1 MNKKIVFIFAIICI
15 IVFLIFYYIFYISGN
30 NIIRNKKEL
39 IENVLKTF
47 ECYEANIDVKI
58 VSNKNENTYNMHQMV
73 ENDESKIIVN
83 SPESVKG
90 LEIKL
95 KDGNLKITNEKTN
108 MQKIYENYKSVINNS
123 LFLNSFIKDYKT
135 NESEII
141 ENEQEIIV
149 KINLKNDNTY
159 IKTKELYINKE
170 TKLPTKLLIKD
181 DAQKINTSIIYNDIK
196 IK

>member
-123 LFLNSFIKDYKT
+123 LFLNNFIKDYKT

>member
-1 MNKKIVFIFAIICI
+1 
-15 IVFLIFYYIFYISGN
+15 
-30 NIIRNKKEL
+30 
-39 IENVLKTF
+39 
-47 ECYEANIDVKI
+47 
-58 VSNKNENTYNMHQMV
+58 
-73 ENDESKIIVN
+73 
-83 SPESVKG
+83 
-90 LEIKL
+90 
-95 KDGNLKITNEKTN
+95 